1 MTPMPALI
9 PSLELAPAAP
19 TTTAP
24 PPRPRGR
31 LTTESPLEMPT
42 VARTVTLLGRSLRLR
57 CPHCGGGKVFGP
69 RFEVRGRC
77 AACGFRF
84 ERSDDHYFGGAV
96 FCNLMMAEG
105 LFFVS
110 FVVALVTLWPNVPWD
125 ALTYGSMAAMV
136 ILPVVLHPF
145 SKALW
150 LTVDVLVR
158 PVTTDELAAVHL
170 RVTTAEA

>member
-1 MTPMPALI
+1 MP
-9 PSLELAPAAP
+9 S
-19 TTTAP
+19 
-24 PPRPRGR
+24 
-31 LTTESPLEMPT
+31 
-42 VARTVTLLGRSLRLR
+42 VARAAALLGRALRLR
-57 CPHCGGGKVFGP
+57 CPHCGRGKLFAH
-69 RFEVRGRC
+69 RFAVRDRC

-96 FCNLMMAEG
+96 FCNLMLAEG

-110 FVVALVTLWPNVPWD
+110 FVTALVTLWPNVPWD

-158 PVTTDELAAVHL
+158 PVTREELS
-170 RVTTAEA
+170 EA